1 MWVDVEGGRLYVE
14 STGSGTPLLLVHGW
28 PLDHRVFEPQ
38 VRELAERHQV
48 VAFDRRGFGISQARP
63 DLGLERADIARIID
77 ALSLGPVHLLGMSQ
91 GARIAL
97 RFALTRRQLIR
108 SLLLQGPAVDGFE
121 AHEAP
126 GERIPIEEYARL
138 ARAGRLDE
146 IRRRWAAH
154 PMMVLDDAA
163 GDARKLLEDIMQD
176 YRAVDLLA
184 PPAAAALPLLDE
196 ARAFRLPCLL
206 LTGAHET
213 AARRT
218 HAQKLL
224 ELMPNC
230 RQVTLERSGHLSNL
244 SEPVAYNRHVLEF
257 CARADA
263 ESSAPGNE
271 RGRTSP
277 SD

>member
-28 PLDHRVFEPQ
+28 PLDHRLFEPQ
-38 VRELAERHQV
+38 VRQLADRHQV
-48 VAFDRRGFGISQARP
+48 VTFDRRGFGISQARP
-63 DLGLERADIARIID
+63 DLRLEVDDIARIID

-97 RFALTRRQLIR
+97 RFALTRRQLIC

-146 IRRRWAAH
+146 VRRRWGAH
-154 PMMVLDDAA
+154 PMMALDDAA
-163 GDARKLLEDIMQD
+163 GDARKLLKDIMQD
-176 YRAVDLLA
+176 YRGADLLA
-184 PPAAAALPLLDE
+184 PPAAAAMPLLDE
-196 ARAFRLPCLL
+196 ARAFRRPCLL
-206 LTGAHET
+206 LTGADET
-213 AARRT
+213 AARRA

-230 RQVTLERSGHLSNL
+230 RQVTLKRSGHLSHL
-244 SEPVAYNRHVLEF
+244 TEPGAYNRHVREF

-263 ESSAPGNE
+263 ESAASGAG
-271 RGRTSP
+271 GL
-277 SD
+277 D